1 MSKPRKQLKGQPS
14 TDARGNA
21 TWQWSGDATVNT
33 AQVAE
38 LADGLSLES
47 PATSS
52 QCLDPY
58 NQPHSQ
64 PKEATKRRG
73 LDDMRRLNAD
83 MKVEHEKFVRE
94 LRQRL
99 PRRPR
104 KS

>member
-1 MSKPRKQLKGQPS
+1 MSKPRKQLKGQPT

-21 TWQWSGDATVNT
+21 TWKWSGDATVNT
-33 AQVAE
+33 AQVEE
-38 LADGLSLES
+38 LADGLSLEP

-52 QCLDPY
+52 QFLDPY

-64 PKEATKRRG
+64 PQEAAKRRG
-73 LDDMRRLNAD
+73 LDDMRRLDAE
-83 MKVEHEKFVRE
+83 MKAEHEKFVRE

-99 PRRPR
+99 PRKPG